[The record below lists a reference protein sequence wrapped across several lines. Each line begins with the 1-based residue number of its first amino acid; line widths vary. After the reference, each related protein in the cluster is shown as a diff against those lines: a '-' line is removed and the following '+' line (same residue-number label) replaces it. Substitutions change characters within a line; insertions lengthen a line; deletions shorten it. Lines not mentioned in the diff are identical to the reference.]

1 MSTNAKDMPIVKLES
16 PRFEDSRPVL
26 IAPLLSLNPT
36 REIHG
41 AAPLTTESDLPQT
54 VTKTDERDRSSPS
67 GVCQL
72 SAAELAPELD
82 HPGRIFGRNLTD
94 LRNGCLLLV
103 GE

>member
-41 AAPLTTESDLPQT
+41 AAPLTLNQT
-54 VTKTDERDRSSPS
+54 CLRRDEN
-67 GVCQL
+67 
-72 SAAELAPELD
+72 
-82 HPGRIFGRNLTD
+82 GRTG
-94 LRNGCLLLV
+94 
-103 GE
+103 